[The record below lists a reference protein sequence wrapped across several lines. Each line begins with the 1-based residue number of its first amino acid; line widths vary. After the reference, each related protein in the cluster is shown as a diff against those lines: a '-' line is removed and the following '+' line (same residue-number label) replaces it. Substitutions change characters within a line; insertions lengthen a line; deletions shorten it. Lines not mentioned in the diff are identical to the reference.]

1 MRGFLWLCAGAL
13 APTVGNSVTTLTQD
27 RSTTK
32 TLAFGRCSL
41 LCLFRFDFMTCSP
54 CTVSFPTSL
63 CPCSLLLCW
72 LLRGQM
78 AFDALLVDGDFFA
91 RSSLLRS
98 ALSHLVCLFRR
109 CANVRAER
117 LSLSEPREMRA
128 LSASREPDRGNV
140 APSHPQEFGLAVGGW
155 VTDDARAHALG

>member
-98 ALSHLVCLFRR
+98 ALSHLCVSFEDVQTCALKGSLCPSPER
-109 CANVRAER
+109 CVHYLHQESRTEAM
-117 LSLSEPREMRA
+117 SLPPIPRSLVWPSEGGSRMTQGHMR
-128 LSASREPDRGNV
+128 
-140 APSHPQEFGLAVGGW
+140 
-155 VTDDARAHALG
+155 